1 MQSIAVSAPVTAK
14 ETPMQQAT
22 KHQLFSLIIVLQTLV
37 GASVVAS
44 LETTA
49 GVYKTQP
56 APTKVSSPPMATSV
70 AEPAVVPAP
79 IVPDRNILRNSFSML
94 WLAGGAVLGAYVC
107 TALRQAL
114 NFTDGPK
121 TFGVAM
127 AFAIPLAA
135 FVLHQYFDN
144 RPEYCFFAGS
154 SFSMGSWFIIEI
166 LIALQQKWKKTAS
179 EKGLAGL
186 RAELAGTATT
196 EDERKPLPP
205 EPGKM

>member
-1 MQSIAVSAPVTAK
+1 MHTIALSPTHA
-14 ETPMQQAT
+14 EGRDMHQAT
-22 KHQLFSLIIVLQTLV
+22 KHQLFSLVIVLQTLV

-49 GVYKTQP
+49 GVYKDQVM
-56 APTKVSSPPMATSV
+56 PTKVAAPPISTSS
-70 AEPAVVPAP
+70 EPLPVIVPAP
-79 IVPDRNILRNSFSML
+79 VAPDRNILRNSFSML

-179 EKGLAGL
+179 ERGLAGL
-186 RAELAGTATT
+186 RAEFSGSATT
-196 EDERKPLPP
+196 PLPT
-205 EPGKM
+205 EREKV

>member
-1 MQSIAVSAPVTAK
+1 
-14 ETPMQQAT
+14 MQQAT
-22 KHQLFSLIIVLQTLV
+22 KHQLFSLLIVLQTLV

-49 GVYKTQP
+49 GVYKLQTPATPTKTFAQPP
-56 APTKVSSPPMATSV
+56 APQGHETPV
-70 AEPAVVPAP
+70 AVPAVIAP
-79 IVPDRNILRNSFSML
+79 QFDRNILRNSFSML

-127 AFAIPLAA
+127 AFSIPLSA
-135 FVLHQYFDN
+135 FILHQYFDN

-166 LIALQQKWKKTAS
+166 LIALQQKWKKTAA

-186 RAELAGTATT
+186 RAELSGSATT
-196 EDERKPLPP
+196 P
-205 EPGKM
+205 EPPKT